1 MLRAHVRLWTTR
13 EGWLTRE
20 NLDRPLVSAPVRAAL
35 FSKLCQQS
43 AASRPRR
50 LPMMQTLRMLVL
62 LCFVRGGSC
71 VAQTVLARAQS
82 MLRICKVLQDGWDNV
97 LAREVRLKAMS
108 GCVRASPSSVC
119 DGTGLF
125 ACEDLPS
132 GTVATLYPVHA
143 LGLGS
148 TRMELEFDDGQCC
161 QRLDGSPYRVEIWHD
176 SLRDWSAEQ
185 MWIDADPSRRIDG
198 WLGHLAND
206 PATSAATLGAGATEA
221 QLTRYDEEA
230 AAASNAVMVPYGE
243 APHPPSA
250 CRDAS
255 PRYALSHPVGSR
267 ALLCAGHGCAPLM
280 AVVTTRAVS
289 KGDELLLSYGHE
301 YWVTLGASEGLPAT
315 TAGSDDAAVAAAAA
329 AVQRARAAV
338 QQADPAVRRLAE
350 GQVEHAFTVQ
360 AAVELEYAAEIGRF
374 QTVFEMAAKQAASEG
389 IRGDVADERRAPG
402 TPVAADAAGG
412 GGAPINR
419 RQRREAAKLKKK
431 AEKKGK
437 GFGK

>member
-1 MLRAHVRLWTTR
+1 
-13 EGWLTRE
+13 
-20 NLDRPLVSAPVRAAL
+20 
-35 FSKLCQQS
+35 
-43 AASRPRR
+43 
-50 LPMMQTLRMLVL
+50 MMQTLRMLVL

-97 LAREVRLKAMS
+97 LAREVRHRTMS

-148 TRMELEFDDGQCC
+148 TRLELEFDDGQCC
-161 QRLDGSPYRVEIWHD
+161 QQLDGSPYRMQIWHK
-176 SLRDWSAEQ
+176 SLQDWGAEQ

-221 QLTRYDEEA
+221 QLKRYYEEA

-255 PRYALSHPVGSR
+255 PRYALSRAAPLSHPVGSR
-267 ALLCAGHGCAPLM
+267 APLCARLICPRRPFLTLPLLP
-280 AVVTTRAVS
+280 RGLPF
-289 KGDELLLSYGHE
+289 KGD
-301 YWVTLGASEGLPAT
+301 
-315 TAGSDDAAVAAAAA
+315 
-329 AVQRARAAV
+329 
-338 QQADPAVRRLAE
+338 
-350 GQVEHAFTVQ
+350 
-360 AAVELEYAAEIGRF
+360 
-374 QTVFEMAAKQAASEG
+374 
-389 IRGDVADERRAPG
+389 
-402 TPVAADAAGG
+402 
-412 GGAPINR
+412 
-419 RQRREAAKLKKK
+419 
-431 AEKKGK
+431 
-437 GFGK
+437 